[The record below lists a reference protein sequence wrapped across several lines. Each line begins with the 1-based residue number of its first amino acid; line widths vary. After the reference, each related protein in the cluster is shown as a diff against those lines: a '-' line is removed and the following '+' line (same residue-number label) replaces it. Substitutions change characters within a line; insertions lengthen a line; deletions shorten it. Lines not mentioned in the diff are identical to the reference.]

1 VRLVPRRRP
10 RWIDSFKGVHF
21 IRLVVRVS
29 PPATRP
35 SRLWRALAWVVAGL
49 VMLLSLSAVSP
60 DLHSWIHAEE
70 KAHATQDCPVHGAH
84 APSGVASQAPD
95 SEHGDRHEC
104 AVTLF
109 SHGVVLH
116 ALATVIQPCEGLLR
130 AIHFRAWERLAL
142 AQPRFLHLPPQA
154 PPAV

>member
-1 VRLVPRRRP
+1 MSDRVRL
-10 RWIDSFKGVHF
+10 IF
-21 IRLVVRVS
+21 LVVRVFS
-29 PPATRP
+29 PATLP
-35 SRLWRALAWVVAGL
+35 SRLWRALACVVAGL

-70 KAHATQDCPVHGAH
+70 KVHGVKECPVHGVH
-84 APSGVASQAPD
+84 ASSGGASEAPASED
-95 SEHGDRHEC
+95 SDQHEC
-104 AVTLF
+104 AVTMF

-116 ALATVIQPCEGLLR
+116 ALAAVIQPCEGLLR
-130 AIHFRAWERLAL
+130 AIHLRAFERLAL